1 MDAKKIHAGTIMR
14 LLILSTKL
22 PYPPRDG
29 GAIATLN
36 LASGLADA
44 GLEVSMLTFNTLKHH
59 TNPEDIPAGLRN
71 KIRFYAIDKDTSI
84 RPLKALC
91 NLFFSRRPYIA
102 ERYMDSKFRDQLVD
116 LVTSS
121 HFDFVQLEGPY
132 LGQYI
137 PDIRKH
143 TTAGIS
149 LRAHNV
155 EHLIWKRRQHN
166 ATGPLRKFYFGLL
179 AARIKRL
186 EMEIIHKIDM
196 LVPISSP
203 DAEVLVR
210 EQQLPTIIIPA
221 GLDLSEY
228 SLTSG
233 GAGNE
238 ICFIGALDWAPN
250 QEGLAWFIDLVLP
263 RVLEKKPGAQLHV
276 AGRNAPQGIINLLAH
291 PAVVYHGEVADAHTY
306 MRNFGILA
314 VPLLT
319 GSGIRIKI
327 LEGMAMGMC
336 IVTTHTGA
344 AGLPAQDGTHL
355 FTEDDPEQFANRLL
369 EYMDNPASRNSI
381 GRAARKMIQEKFDTF
396 TIASRLAAFYKKLA

>member
-1 MDAKKIHAGTIMR
+1 MDAKKIHAGTMMR

-44 GLEVSMLTFNTLKHH
+44 GIDVSMLTFNTVKHH
-59 TNPEDIPAGLRN
+59 TNPEDLPAGLRSM
-71 KIRFYAIDKDTSI
+71 IRFQAIDKDTSI

-91 NLFFSRRPYIA
+91 NLFFSRQPYIA
-102 ERYMDSKFRDQLVD
+102 ERYQDRKFREQLID
-116 LVTSS
+116 LVTST
-121 HFDFVQLEGPY
+121 HFDYVQLEGPY

-143 TTAGIS
+143 TSAGIS

-155 EHLIWKRRQHN
+155 EHLIWKRRQQN

-179 AARIKRL
+179 AKRIKRL
-186 EMEIIHKIDM
+186 EMEIIRKID
-196 LVPISSP
+196 LLIPISTP
-203 DAEVLVR
+203 DAEILAK
-210 EQQLPTIIIPA
+210 EQQLPSIIIPA
-221 GLDLSEY
+221 GLDLREY
-228 SLTSG
+228 TLTSG
-233 GAGNE
+233 GKGNE

-276 AGRNAPQGIINLLAH
+276 AGRNAPHGIISLLSH
-291 PAVVYHGEVADAHTY
+291 PAVIYHGEVEDAQAY
-306 MRNFGILA
+306 MLNFGILA

-344 AGLPAQDGTHL
+344 AGLPAQHGKHL
-355 FTEDDPEQFANRLL
+355 FTEDDPEQFADRLL
-369 EYMDNPASRNSI
+369 EHLDDPSRRNAI
-381 GRAARKMIQEKFDTF
+381 GKAARKMIHEKFDTF
-396 TIASRLAAFYKKLA
+396 TIASGLAAFYKKMA